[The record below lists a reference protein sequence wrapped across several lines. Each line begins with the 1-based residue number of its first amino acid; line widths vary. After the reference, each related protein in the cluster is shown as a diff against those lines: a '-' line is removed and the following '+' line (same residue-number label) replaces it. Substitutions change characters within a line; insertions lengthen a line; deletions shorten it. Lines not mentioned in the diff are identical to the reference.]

1 MLLEYAIGGELFSY
15 LRRAGRFG
23 ANMAKFYA
31 AEIVLAI
38 EYMHAHNIVYRD
50 LKPENL
56 LLDSKGHMKI
66 ADFGFAKVVPEV
78 TWTLCGTPEYL
89 APEIIQNRGHGKAV
103 DWWSLGVLIF
113 EMIAGFPPFYA
124 DAPVAI
130 YEKIV
135 KGVLEFP
142 RDFDPVA
149 RDLICRLLVADP
161 NQRLGCSNDPGYCVR
176 NHPWFAGVDWLALY
190 NRTVP
195 APIVPIVMS
204 PSDTRNFEEYPD
216 ESATGKPSTVPLT
229 DEIQKIFKAF

>member
-1 MLLEYAIGGELFSY
+1 
-15 LRRAGRFG
+15 
-23 ANMAKFYA
+23 MAKFYA
-31 AEIVLAI
+31 AEIVLAL

-56 LLDSKGHMKI
+56 LLDAKGHMKI

-103 DWWSLGVLIF
+103 DWWSLGVLIY
-113 EMIAGFPPFYA
+113 EMIAGYPPFYA
-124 DAPVAI
+124 ETPVAI

-135 KGVLEFP
+135 AGVVEFP
-142 RDFDPVA
+142 RDFDPIA
-149 RDLICRLLVADP
+149 RDLICRLLVSDP
-161 NQRLGCSNDPGYCVR
+161 TRRLGSSSETSYGVR
-176 NHPWFAGVDWLALY
+176 NHPWFAGIDWLGLY

-195 APIVPIVMS
+195 APIVPLVMS

-216 ESATGKPSTVPLT
+216 ESATGRPSTIPLT
-229 DEIQKIFKAF
+229 EDIQAIFRSF